1 MKFILAATFNTLTE
15 KLIET
20 LQRETENFSATL
32 KQLTEDFS
40 AVADKFKAQQATFA
54 EQQQENLPMPQ
65 N

>member
-1 MKFILAATFNTLTE
+1 MKFILAATFNMLTE

-20 LQRETENFSATL
+20 LQREAENFSATL